1 MFKTEAIV
9 HSLNSR
15 DEVTILH
22 KNSDGDVVA
31 EYNGI
36 RYTAIYNT
44 FAGAFY
50 VDDIYGEL
58 IDQHY
63 CPKCGVCIP

>member
-22 KNSDGDVVA
+22 KNSDSDVVA

-36 RYTAIYNT
+36 RYTAIYNV